1 MTDWV
6 FVEEVEQ
13 PKLKSDII
21 ELIETEK
28 PLNRF
33 GKIWCDSAY
42 LNERGVK
49 KGDIVFFEKNADY
62 EMVVDGKKVWRM
74 MFEHL
79 IFVADENYLEVYNR

>member
-6 FVEEVEQ
+6 FVDEVEQ
-13 PKLKSDII
+13 PKLKSEVI

-33 GKIWCDSAY
+33 GRIWCDSAY

-49 KGDIVFFEKNADY
+49 KGDIVFFQKNADY
-62 EMVVDGKKVWRM
+62 EMEIDGEKLYRVLIGHIYAKV
-74 MFEHL
+74 E
-79 IFVADENYLEVYNR
+79 